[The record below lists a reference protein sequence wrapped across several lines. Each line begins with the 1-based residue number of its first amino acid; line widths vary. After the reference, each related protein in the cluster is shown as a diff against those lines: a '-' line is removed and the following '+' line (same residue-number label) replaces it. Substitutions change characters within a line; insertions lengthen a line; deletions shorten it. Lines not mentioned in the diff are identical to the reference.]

1 MTNLVLGASGFVG
14 SSLHA
19 QLKSLKKEVVGTYFS
34 NEKKDLIKV
43 DMTSKSDLSRIFSNF
58 SPKIIYMPAFIPG
71 VDYCEKNEKPN
82 TINKTGVRNVVDKCK
97 EYKAKLI
104 FFSSDYVFDGKEGPY
119 LEQDTPNPINK
130 YGDTKLQCEKMIQE
144 LENYLIIRTTVVY
157 GYDIDSKN
165 FMMSLTEDLM
175 KRETRKVPIDQV
187 GSPTYVEDLAKI
199 TIKLTKFNKTGIYN
213 VVGPDYCSRYIFA
226 LKIARIFELDETL
239 IIPVETSELGQI
251 ADRPKRAGLIIDK
264 IRKELDA
271 EPLGMEEAL
280 LKLKP
285 FVNNFKSN

>member
-14 SSLHA
+14 SALHS

-104 FFSSDYVFDGKEGPY
+104 FFSSDYIFDGKEGPY
-119 LEQDTPNPINK
+119 LEQATPNPINK
-130 YGDTKLQCEKMIQE
+130 YGDTKLLCEKMIQE
-144 LENYLIIRTTVVY
+144 VENYIIIRTTVVY

-226 LKIARIFELDETL
+226 LKIARIFELDESL
-239 IIPVETSELGQI
+239 IIPVETSELGQV

-264 IRKELDA
+264 IRKELNA